1 MDVTATSLR
10 HPLACKKFM
19 MEFKENDKFAPTPI
33 AGQMPPTPSRAA
45 TSLKPFEL
53 FSRYTAIRP
62 IAKGTYGFVIAARD
76 ATLVD
81 AFNAL
86 PEEEQIPE
94 EGIER
99 DSFYDQHTLVAI
111 KKVPHLFEQ
120 GIPRMWLCAAREA
133 QMLLHFQHENV
144 ISAKEVFIPLGQEH
158 LQTADTI
165 KHRSETFEDLYIVM
179 DYKEMT
185 LRDVL
190 VKSILM
196 SEEEPPKPVLDA
208 VTKGHLY
215 PLSKDYRQF
224 ILYQLLRGV
233 GYLHACRVM
242 HRDLKPEN
250 VLVDLNYR
258 CSICDFGQAKDL
270 SRRDDDEDAPALV
283 SSNDTFVDNCTQ
295 WYAAPET
302 ITLVQDS
309 TGNSA
314 TIEEDVLHSADVWSI
329 GAMAAEMI
337 VGRPI
342 FATHHRGGFA
352 QLPAI
357 TSVRGALT
365 PEEVEALCTG
375 RHEGDK
381 DSYRRELTKRG
392 HRGSPAVP
400 KPFKEFLR
408 ESCPITDEEVCDDEI
423 DLIDQ
428 LLAYDPR
435 QRPTCASAIAHKF
448 FVDSEYDPV
457 IDPENRASVLNT
469 VEKSAVQS
477 AADGR
482 SFFWKLFLK
491 SHPEVE
497 ELEAVLNAPK
507 PQSSSAVARG
517 RLILQSPN
525 PNSADDS
532 S

>member
-19 MEFKENDKFAPTPI
+19 MEFKGDKHGATPSSS
-33 AGQMPPTPSRAA
+33 GQLPPTPSRAVA
-45 TSLKPFEL
+45 LKPFEL

-62 IAKGTYGFVIAARD
+62 IAKGTYGYVIAARD
-76 ATLVD
+76 ETLVD

-86 PEEEQIPE
+86 PEAQRTPE
-94 EGIER
+94 EGIDAE
-99 DSFYDQHTLVAI
+99 SFYDQNTLVAI
-111 KKVPHLFEQ
+111 KKVPQVFEQ

-133 QMLLHFQHENV
+133 QMLLHFEHENV
-144 ISAKEVFIPLGQEH
+144 ITAKEIFIPLGHEH

-190 VKSILM
+190 AKAMLM
-196 SEEEPPKPVLDA
+196 SDDDPPKPIPCP
-208 VTKGHLY
+208 VTGACLC
-215 PLSKDYRQF
+215 PLSRDYRQF

-270 SRRDDDEDAPALV
+270 SRRDDDDADEHTIGTGAD
-283 SSNDTFVDNCTQ
+283 DTYIDNCTQ

-302 ITLVQDS
+302 ITLVHAS
-309 TGNSA
+309 TGGSGV
-314 TIEEDVLHSADVWSI
+314 IEEDVLHSADVWSI
-329 GAMAAEMI
+329 GAIAAEMI

-342 FATHHRGGFA
+342 FATPHRGGFA

-357 TSVRGALT
+357 SAVRGPLT
-365 PEEVEALCTG
+365 SEEVEALCKG

-381 DSYRRELTKRG
+381 EGYKRELTKRSQ
-392 HRGSPAVP
+392 RMTASP
-400 KPFKEFLR
+400 KPFKEFLK
-408 ESCPITDEEVCDDEI
+408 ESCPLTDEEVGDDEI

-428 LLAYDPR
+428 LLSYDPR
-435 QRPTCASAIAHKF
+435 KRPTCQAAIAHRF
-448 FVDSEYDPV
+448 FVDSDYEPV
-457 IDPENRASVLNT
+457 IDPNNKAHVVNT
-469 VEKSAVQS
+469 VEKNAFQT
-477 AADGR
+477 AGDAR
-482 SFFWKLFLK
+482 AFFWKLFLNF
-491 SHPEVE
+491 HTEVE
-497 ELEAVLNAPK
+497 ELVAVLNKPK
-507 PQSSSAVARG
+507 TQSSAVARG
-517 RLILQSPN
+517 RLLLQAPTVEER
-525 PNSADDS
+525 
-532 S
+532 